1 MPESTL
7 SITLIEPPKVVA
19 KPVPAPPKNAMQK
32 LMEKLGL
39 KRDIDL
45 ALHLPLRYE
54 DETRISM
61 LRDVREGDQIQ
72 IEGEVVDCEVAYK
85 PRKQLLVKIDD
96 GSDVCTL
103 RFFNFYPN
111 QQKALG
117 VGNRIRARGE
127 VRGGF
132 LGWTMLH
139 PHCKPAGGDLPTA
152 LTPIYPTVAGMP
164 QAYLRKAVLGGLSR
178 AELSD
183 TFPPGDLSQFNP
195 HALWTLRQALQFL
208 HHPTPDVSLDTLQDH
223 SHPAWQRLKAEE
235 LLAQQLSQLQS
246 RRARAE
252 LRAPPLQGKVGDT
265 LHARLL
271 AALPFELTKAQQR
284 VSFEIAKDMARH
296 VPMHR
301 LLQGDVGAG
310 KTVVAALAATICMDA
325 GWQCA
330 LMAPTEIL
338 AEQHFRKLVSWLE
351 PLGITT
357 AWLIGSQKAKAR
369 REALAMIESGEA
381 KLVVGTH
388 AVIQD
393 KVRFQNLALAIIDEQ
408 HRFGVA
414 QRLALRSK
422 ASVGTDAAAKPHAD
436 HAAHPAAAQ
445 AHTSAASA
453 DKAHP
458 FEPHLLMMT
467 ATPIPRTLAMSYYA
481 DLDVSTLDELPP
493 GRTPII
499 TKVIHEHR
507 RGEVIERI
515 RAQIADGRQVYW
527 VCPLIEESE
536 ALDLSNATETHAELS
551 AALQGPATPAA
562 PVPIAATAGADAPA
576 PVTGAEPARIQ
587 VGLLHSRMPADEKK
601 AVMADF
607 VVGKIAV
614 LVSTTVI
621 EVGVDVPN
629 ASLMVVEHAERFGL
643 SQLHQLRG
651 RVGRGAAA
659 SACVLLYSTGDAP
672 RLGETA
678 RERLRA
684 MAETN
689 DGFEIAR
696 RDLEIRGPGEFLG
709 ARQSGD
715 AMLRFADLATDG
727 ALLEWA
733 RAEAPM
739 MLDRHPHLA
748 EKHVQRWLGTKAEF
762 LKA

>member
-7 SITLIEPPKVVA
+7 SITLIEPQKLEGKAEVKSVA
-19 KPVPAPPKNAMQK
+19 APPRNAMQK
-32 LMEKLGL
+32 LMDKLGL

-54 DETRISM
+54 DETRISR
-61 LRDVREGDQIQ
+61 LCDAREGDQIQ
-72 IEGEVVDCEVAYK
+72 IEGQVVDCEVAYK
-85 PRKQLLVKIDD
+85 PRRQLLVKMDD

-152 LTPIYPTVAGMP
+152 LTPIYPTMAGMP
-164 QAYLRKAVLGGLSR
+164 QAYLRKAVLGGLAR

-208 HHPTPDVSLDTLQDH
+208 HHPKPDVSLDTLQDH

-271 AALPFELTKAQQR
+271 AALPFALTKAQQR
-284 VSFEIAKDMARH
+284 VSFEIAKDMARN

-357 AWLIGSQKAKAR
+357 AWLIGSQKTKAR

-422 ASVGTDAAAKPHAD
+422 ASVG
-436 HAAHPAAAQ
+436 PAAEAEQ
-445 AHTSAASA
+445 G

-507 RGEVIERI
+507 RGEVVERI

-551 AALQGPATPAA
+551 AALQGPAPA
-562 PVPIAATAGADAPA
+562 IAAASVDADAQQA
-576 PVTGAEPARIQ
+576 DSEAAKIQ

-607 VVGKIAV
+607 VAGKIAV

-715 AMLRFADLATDG
+715 AMLRFADLATDT

-733 RAEAPM
+733 RQEAPM
-739 MLDRHPHLA
+739 LLDRHPHLA
-748 EKHVQRWLGTKAEF
+748 EKHVQRWLGTRAEF